1 MAPEKNCW
9 GARAVKVP
17 TVSGVQESLQA
28 MPIVLPPKKSKK
40 GPGFYEVPTMHGNL
54 RADGGVAKIL
64 GVYSPQAPAGAIPG
78 FNRVKYHVQLTGF
91 RKT

>member
-1 MAPEKNCW
+1 ML
-9 GARAVKVP
+9 
-17 TVSGVQESLQA
+17 TVSGVQESLQT
-28 MPIVLPPKKSKK
+28 MPIVFPPKKKKK

-54 RADGGVAKIL
+54 GADGGLANML
-64 GVYSPQAPAGAIPG
+64 GATAPQAPAGAIPG